1 LHSILIR
8 NPEKVTKIVAAL
20 NLKLQPRDLHSKN
33 TRHLLNLIF
42 SQWLPLAACTVQAV
56 IDVVPSPIVAQRTR
70 LPKIVYPDL
79 LDETTEPK
87 NKLESELWSCS
98 ATDDSSVV
106 AYVSKMFAV
115 QRKHMPEFKLKSR
128 RDQINAAQQNG
139 DGAAEET
146 ADEEEVLLGFARLYS
161 GKLRAGSRVAV
172 ILPKYDTQKSPSNT
186 RNSKYIS
193 LVTIRG
199 LYTMMGR
206 DLIPAEEIVAGNV
219 FAVTGLEGCVG
230 RSATL
235 CAPSASGISAETA
248 LGDAFESS
256 LEKECIIN
264 LGGINAHVCMGLDDF
279 LVLRRSTDCSDC

>member
-1 LHSILIR
+1 
-8 NPEKVTKIVAAL
+8 
-20 NLKLQPRDLHSKN
+20 
-33 TRHLLNLIF
+33 
-42 SQWLPLAACTVQAV
+42 
-56 IDVVPSPIVAQRTR
+56 
-70 LPKIVYPDL
+70 
-79 LDETTEPK
+79 
-87 NKLESELWSCS
+87 
-98 ATDDSSVV
+98 
-106 AYVSKMFAV
+106 MFAV

-172 ILPKYDTQKSPSNT
+172 ILPKYDTRKSPSNA

-235 CAPSASGISAETA
+235 CAPSASGIGTESV
-248 LGDAFESS
+248 LGDAFDSS

-264 LGGINAHVCMGLDDF
+264 LGGINAQVCISLDDF
-279 LVLRRSTDCSDC
+279 LVLRRSIDCSDC